1 MNNKATL
8 SKNTYY
14 SLICNVCGQ
23 TCAALAYPQEGWSHV
38 CTVDGL
44 KIAAENAKA
53 THEAENPGHSVRLE
67 TKEAT
72 GKALAE
78 EEKDERSESVCAS

>member
-1 MNNKATL
+1 MNKKATL

-23 TCAALAYPQEGWSHV
+23 ICTALACSQEGWSHV

-53 THEAENPGHSVRLE
+53 MHEAENPGHSV
-67 TKEAT
+67 TIGFKEAT
-72 GKALAE
+72 GKTLAE
-78 EEKDERSESVCAS
+78 EEKDEQCSSV